1 MIESPQMSPARF
13 FTSIHVFR
21 HSHSSFEMIGRP
33 SVGHLPRLL
42 LSLVRPRHSA
52 DDGGARALRERHGDL
67 VQAAARSVAAPSQT
81 TARRLVQIHD
91 GGAIP
96 SAADH
101 FFLAYPIELDGT
113 EAEGGTGTPVVDASQ
128 PIIVD
133 VIGHAPSAG
142 DILTAYAV
150 GGRWVAER
158 AGLSGGGSLACSPCN
173 IPTQNL
179 TLSWV
184 NTVSGNGSTTL
195 AYAGT
200 PASWTSGCSHGL
212 LYNLVCTTGQ
222 VELRVIYFSTG
233 SCPAGTQQYCSN
245 LRVTPFGLTLSSYTC
260 SPFSMTFLSNSSGC
274 PAITNSGYT
283 KFTIT
288 L

>member
-1 MIESPQMSPARF
+1 
-13 FTSIHVFR
+13 
-21 HSHSSFEMIGRP
+21 MIGSLGLGPLPRFP
-33 SVGHLPRLL
+33 LSSVRVGH
-42 LSLVRPRHSA
+42 SV
-52 DDGGARALRERHGDL
+52 DEGAARDLRERHGGL
-67 VQAAARSVAAPSQT
+67 VQAVARSVAAPTPT

-101 FFLAYPIELDGT
+101 FFLAYAIELDGA
-113 EAEGGTGTPVVDASQ
+113 EVEGGTGTAVVDASQ

-133 VIGHAPSAG
+133 VLGHAPSAG

-158 AGLSGGGSLACSPCN
+158 AGLNSGGSLACSPCN

-184 NTVSGNGSTTL
+184 NLISGNGSTALT
-195 AYAGT
+195 YAT
-200 PASWTSGCSHGL
+200 TTASWTSGCSNGL
-212 LYNLVCTTGQ
+212 LYTLVCTGGL
-222 VELRVIYFSTG
+222 VEFRVIYFTTG
-233 SCPAGTQQYCSN
+233 SCPTGSQQYCSN
-245 LRVTPFGLTLSSYTC
+245 LRVTPFGLTLSSFTC
-260 SPFSMTFLSNSSGC
+260 SPFSMTFLPNALGC
-274 PAITNSGYT
+274 PAITNTGYT

-288 L
+288 P